1 MGLDM
6 YLYNVKKCSLEEG
19 KTYSA
24 EQLQD
29 FKNLVTC
36 DISDKVCD
44 TIKNH
49 STKITCIE
57 KVIVP
62 EKLGKLAGI
71 KEPVKYIRM
80 CIQSFD
86 GNSCKT
92 TYALIDE
99 KYNEVG
105 KYTLDDSREEDLNT
119 VLKDQAFEYYAFI
132 LEEVDYQRKGLS
144 EMGWSLLPDNCEYCD
159 DYDVVERLTEHGLSI
174 SFIDKWKDG
183 KTIFVPWW

>member
-19 KTYSA
+19 KTYTA

-57 KVIVP
+57 KVIVLCYNLFNYGANFAP
-62 EKLGKLAGI
+62 IKFKI
-71 KEPVKYIRM
+71 KE
-80 CIQSFD
+80 S
-86 GNSCKT
+86 T
-92 TYALIDE
+92 
-99 KYNEVG
+99 NEH
-105 KYTLDDSREEDLNT
+105 S
-119 VLKDQAFEYYAFI
+119 
-132 LEEVDYQRKGLS
+132 
-144 EMGWSLLPDNCEYCD
+144 NC
-159 DYDVVERLTEHGLSI
+159 
-174 SFIDKWKDG
+174 
-183 KTIFVPWW
+183 